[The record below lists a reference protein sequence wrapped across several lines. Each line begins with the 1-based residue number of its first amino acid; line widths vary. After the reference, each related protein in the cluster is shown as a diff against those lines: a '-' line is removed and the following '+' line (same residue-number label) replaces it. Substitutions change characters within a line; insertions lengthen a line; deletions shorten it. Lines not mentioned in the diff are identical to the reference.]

1 MPAIPLRTR
10 TELTSS
16 GVAWA
21 TLIHDGKCASPNAR
35 DDTRIALHTTIGEAS
50 TTSPR
55 QPRAS
60 SHTRQLS
67 RRRRNTTSSSTED
80 SNANATGIHAEAP
93 ARDRSLAAKAGS
105 KGTSPKSRM
114 PRITTPRTNPKRP
127 DQTTRLVASPRL
139 GVRPAPAHENVAPR
153 PNRLAAARPRAIAMM
168 ANTPATLN
176 KTRFRGRAAA
186 SHSARIVTAVTEA
199 TALTGTAP
207 RGTSTLMSLF
217 RQLTLRLSC
226 GARTQPPSRRPPPAR
241 RQLQPV
247 VRRRG
252 HCCTLRAQVL
262 VELI

>member
-1 MPAIPLRTR
+1 MPAIPLRRR

-50 TTSPR
+50 TTLPR

-60 SHTRQLS
+60 NHTRQLS

-105 KGTSPKSRM
+105 KGTSPKIRM
-114 PRITTPRTNPKRP
+114 PRIATPRTNPKRP
-127 DQTTRLVASPRL
+127 DQTVRLVASPRL
-139 GVRPAPAHENVAPR
+139 RVRIAPAPENVTPR

-176 KTRFRGRAAA
+176 KTRFKGRAAA
-186 SHSARIVTAVTEA
+186 SHSARIVTAVTAA

-207 RGTSTLMSLF
+207 RCTSTLMPLF
-217 RQLTLRLSC
+217 PPATLRI
-226 GARTQPPSRRPPPAR
+226 
-241 RQLQPV
+241 
-247 VRRRG
+247 RRG
-252 HCCTLRAQVL
+252 GRTPNAPA
-262 VELI
+262 